1 MGMIKMKRFLSLVL
15 AAVLLFTFCVPVFAA
30 SKKCSC
36 NMTPVVYIV
45 GFGDSLYKDL
55 DTDEPSSIFPP
66 DGKAIAKSIPD
77 LLVAVGCLL
86 TGNKKG
92 FGTFASR
99 GANLMLSDLACNID
113 GTAPANTG
121 IEPMDPIVDTHKFPA
136 FAPEDGMDEG
146 YFKFRYD
153 WRLSPIDNAKFLKN
167 FIDEV
172 KTVTGHSEVVL
183 AAHSQGNTVLTSYL
197 QLYGS
202 KGIEKIIC
210 LSPAFQGLSLVGSL
224 FKREIDVSHKGD
236 ALEEYLRGIMGFET
250 AQNKLIISVISLIN
264 SYGVIDFALNYLQK
278 VLDSEL
284 EKVFDECLID
294 VFGTMPGLWAFVP
307 AEDYEDAKEI
317 MFGDD
322 EKYADIIKK
331 TDYYC
336 NKVQKK
342 TVDIL
347 KKAKANGT
355 DIVIAAG
362 YDISTIPVT
371 SAEASHGDLL
381 IDTEYMTLG
390 ATCSSITETLGDGYK
405 QAINSCGHNHI
416 SPENVIDASTCAFPE
431 YTWFFRGNGH
441 ADFGDEYCEFIE
453 WAIRYDGQPTV
464 RISKNYPQFM
474 AESEGKIS
482 PATAK
487 EAVDNRRDED
497 IIVTSLYEMIK
508 DSAIK

>member
-1 MGMIKMKRFLSLVL
+1 MKRFLSLILAVVL
-15 AAVLLFTFCVPVFAA
+15 TFSFCVPGFAA
-30 SKKCSC
+30 KKKCSC
-36 NMTPVVYIV
+36 KMTPVVYIV
-45 GFGDSLYKDL
+45 GFGDALYKNL

-66 DGKAIAKSIPD
+66 DGNAITKSVPD

-92 FGTFASR
+92 FGTFAAK
-99 GANLMLSDLACNID
+99 GANIMLSDLACNLD

-121 IEPMDPIVDTHKFPA
+121 IEPMDPIVDTHKLPA

-153 WRLSPIDNAKFLKN
+153 WRLSPIDNAKLLKDY
-167 FIDEV
+167 IAEV
-172 KTVTGHSEVVL
+172 KNVTGHSKVIV

-202 KGIEKIIC
+202 NGIEKIIC

-224 FKREIDVSHKGD
+224 FKREISVSHKGD

-264 SYGVIDFALNYLQK
+264 SYGIVDFALNYLQK

-294 VFGTMPGLWAFVP
+294 IFGTMPGLWAFVP
-307 AEDYEDAKEI
+307 AEDYEEAKEV
-317 MFGDD
+317 MFGGDK
-322 EKYADIIKK
+322 KYSDIIKK
-331 TDYYC
+331 TDYYYS
-336 NKVQKK
+336 KVQKK

-371 SAEASHGDLL
+371 TDEATHGDLL
-381 IDTEYMTLG
+381 IETKNMTLG
-390 ATCSSITETLGDGYK
+390 ATCSTITGTLGDGYK
-405 QAINSCGHNHI
+405 QAKKSCGHNHI

-431 YTWFFRGNGH
+431 YTWFIRGNGH
-441 ADFGDEYCEFIE
+441 ADFGDDYCEFIE
-453 WAIRYDGQPTV
+453 WAIRYKGQPTV
-464 RISKNYPQFM
+464 RSSKKYPQFM
-474 AESEGKIS
+474 AENDGDIS

-487 EAVDNRRDED
+487 KTADDRMDEV
-497 IIVTSLYEMIK
+497 IIVSSAFELIK
-508 DSAIK
+508 QSIEK

>member
-1 MGMIKMKRFLSLVL
+1 MKKSLSLFL
-15 AAVLLFTFCVPVFAA
+15 AVILTFSFCVPGFAA
-30 SKKCSC
+30 KKKCSC
-36 NMTPVVYIV
+36 KMTPVVYIV
-45 GFGDSLYKDL
+45 GFGDALYKNL

-66 DGKAIAKSIPD
+66 DGNAITKSVPD
-77 LLVAVGCLL
+77 LLVVVGCLL

-92 FGTFASR
+92 FGTFAAK
-99 GANLMLSDLACNID
+99 GANIMLSDLACNLD

-121 IEPMDPIVDTHKFPA
+121 IEPMDPIVDTHKLPA
-136 FAPEDGMDEG
+136 FAPENGMDEG

-153 WRLSPIDNAKFLKN
+153 WRLSPIDNAKLLKDY
-167 FIDEV
+167 IAEV
-172 KTVTGHSEVVL
+172 KNVTGHSKVIV

-202 KGIEKIIC
+202 NGIEKIIC

-224 FKREIDVSHKGD
+224 FKREISVSHKGD

-264 SYGVIDFALNYLQK
+264 SYGIVDFALNYLQK

-294 VFGTMPGLWAFVP
+294 IFGTMPGLWAFVP
-307 AEDYEDAKEI
+307 AEDYEEAKEV
-317 MFGDD
+317 MFGGDK
-322 EKYADIIKK
+322 KYADIIKK
-331 TDYYC
+331 TDYYYS
-336 NKVQKK
+336 KVQKK

-347 KKAKANGT
+347 RKAKANGT

-371 SAEASHGDLL
+371 TDEATHGDLL
-381 IDTEYMTLG
+381 IETKNMTLG
-390 ATCSSITETLGDGYK
+390 ATCSTITGTLGDGYK
-405 QAINSCGHNHI
+405 QAKKSCGHNHI

-431 YTWFFRGNGH
+431 YTWFIRGNGH
-441 ADFGDEYCEFIE
+441 ADFGDDYCEFIE
-453 WAIRYDGQPTV
+453 WAIRYKGQPTV
-464 RISKNYPQFM
+464 RSSKKYPQFM
-474 AESEGKIS
+474 AENDGDIS

-487 EAVDNRRDED
+487 KAVDDRMDED
-497 IIVTSLYEMIK
+497 IIVSSAFELIK
-508 DSAIK
+508 QSIVK

>member
-1 MGMIKMKRFLSLVL
+1 MKKFLSLVL
-15 AAVLLFTFCVPVFAA
+15 AAVLIFTFCVPGFAA
-30 SKKCSC
+30 KKECSC

-45 GFGDSLYKDL
+45 GFGDALFKDL
-55 DTDEPSSIFPP
+55 DADEPSSIFPP

-86 TGNKKG
+86 TGNKKS
-92 FGTFASR
+92 FGTFAAR
-99 GANLMLSDLACNID
+99 GANIMLSDLACNLD
-113 GTAPANTG
+113 GTPPANTG
-121 IEPMDPIVDTHKFPA
+121 IEPMDPIVDTHKLPA

-153 WRLSPIDNAKFLKN
+153 WRLSPIDNAKLLKN
-167 FIDEV
+167 YIAEV
-172 KTVTGHSEVVL
+172 KNVTGHSEVII

-210 LSPAFQGLSLVGSL
+210 LSPAFRGLSLVGAL
-224 FKREIDVSHKGD
+224 FRREIDVSHKGD

-250 AQNKLIISVISLIN
+250 AQNKFIISLVSLIN
-264 SYGVIDFALNYLQK
+264 SYGIVDFVLNYLQK

-294 VFGTMPGLWAFVP
+294 IFGTMPGLWAFVP
-307 AEDYEDAKEI
+307 AEDYEEAKET
-317 MFGDD
+317 MFGNN
-322 EKYADIIKK
+322 EKYAEIIKK
-331 TDYYC
+331 TDYYY

-347 KKAKANGT
+347 KEAKLNGT

-371 SAEASHGDLL
+371 TSEASHGDLL
-381 IDTEYMTLG
+381 IDTKYMTLG
-390 ATCSSITETLGDGYK
+390 ATCSSITGTLGDGYK
-405 QAINSCGHNHI
+405 QAISSCGHNHI
-416 SPENVIDASTCAFPE
+416 SPENVIDASTGAFPE

-441 ADFGDEYCEFIE
+441 ADFCDDYCEFIE

-464 RISKNYPQFM
+464 RISQNYPQFM

-482 PATAK
+482 PATAEK
-487 EAVDNRRDED
+487 VVDDRTDEI
-497 IIVTSLYEMIK
+497 IIVSSFFEMIK
-508 DSAIK
+508 QSIVK